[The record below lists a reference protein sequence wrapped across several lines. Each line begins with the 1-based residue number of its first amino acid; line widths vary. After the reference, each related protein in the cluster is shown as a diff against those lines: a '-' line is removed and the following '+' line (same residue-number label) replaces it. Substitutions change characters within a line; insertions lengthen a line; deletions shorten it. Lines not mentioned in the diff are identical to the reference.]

1 MVALKQLK
9 LAKNGYIIMS
19 VLFMVLG
26 ACLIIW
32 PDCSM
37 AVFCTAVGIML
48 IVYGLIKIL
57 GYFSRD
63 IYCLAF
69 QFDLAFGVLLA
80 AVGIIIIVRRH
91 VVVNLIFGIFGLL
104 ILADAGAVGRDG
116 KNVQLVNIMEFRS
129 FRFRRAGHA
138 RQFFVQAEVVLDGD
152 GRVRL
157 VFPLHFHA
165 FLGFHRLVQTV
176 APAASRHFTARILV
190 DDDDLAFLD
199 DVFHVFFVNAVGL
212 QQLGGGVQARSR
224 FVKLFG
230 QFIFAAQ
237 FVFFRQARI
246 FVHFRK
252 GGSQI
257 RQHEIFRMA
266 GRDDFPAFFHQVGVV
281 GFSSTVKNISSFSL

>member
-1 MVALKQLK
+1 MDALKQLK

-80 AVGIIIIVRRH
+80 AVGIIIIVRRN

-104 ILADAGAVGRDG
+104 ILADALFKIQMSIDAKKFGLNLWWRIRPFEAAE
-116 KNVQLVNIMEFRS
+116 IMM
-129 FRFRRAGHA
+129 
-138 RQFFVQAEVVLDGD
+138 
-152 GRVRL
+152 
-157 VFPLHFHA
+157 
-165 FLGFHRLVQTV
+165 
-176 APAASRHFTARILV
+176 ILV
-190 DDDDLAFLD
+190 
-199 DVFHVFFVNAVGL
+199 
-212 QQLGGGVQARSR
+212 GVS
-224 FVKLFG
+224 VLFEG
-230 QFIFAAQ
+230 ILNLCVA
-237 FVFFRQARI
+237 I
-246 FVHFRK
+246 Y
-252 GGSQI
+252 
-257 RQHEIFRMA
+257 
-266 GRDDFPAFFHQVGVV
+266 
-281 GFSSTVKNISSFSL
+281 TVKIIKNQKQDIIDMDEY